1 MLRATQV
8 NLLSH
13 LQTQEELQT
22 RGGDRVP
29 NARTLKTASA
39 RSAKWGLIYIFGCV
53 AKQGNVEYFRKNE
66 LKIIKID
73 FGADNF
79 IQHKKFNTF
88 NDHREMTNKIFA
100 IFKE

>member
-1 MLRATQV
+1 MAQTWPWHLQSMLRATQV

-39 RSAKWGLIYIFGCV
+39 RSAK
-53 AKQGNVEYFRKNE
+53 
-66 LKIIKID
+66 
-73 FGADNF
+73 
-79 IQHKKFNTF
+79 
-88 NDHREMTNKIFA
+88 
-100 IFKE
+100 